1 MSSQFGTLSGW
12 VPIVQNI
19 AMLQRLQLLLCSLYS
34 SYQCLSA
41 SRPSSAH
48 MRGRVIIMVPHR
60 SSTQPN
66 PPDSDEGQKSTTGRE
81 RSSRR
86 AAAWG
91 APAAAAAAAF
101 CSCRGGTAARTV
113 AGTRGGGTT
122 AVAFASSASS
132 SPLCAAAAGAGICTC
147 ALGPLCCSSLP
158 DAPAPS
164 SPETK
169 LQRSISVFGSG
180 VVVVF
185 KSWRKS
191 APPSSALESQK
202 PARRH

>member
-34 SYQCLSA
+34 SHQCLSA

-66 PPDSDEGQKSTTGRE
+66 PPDSDEGQAEAGAVVAAAPAREGCSRSQKSTTGRE

-164 SPETK
+164 SPA
-169 LQRSISVFGSG
+169 R
-180 VVVVF
+180 
-185 KSWRKS
+185 
-191 APPSSALESQK
+191 PSF
-202 PARRH
+202 